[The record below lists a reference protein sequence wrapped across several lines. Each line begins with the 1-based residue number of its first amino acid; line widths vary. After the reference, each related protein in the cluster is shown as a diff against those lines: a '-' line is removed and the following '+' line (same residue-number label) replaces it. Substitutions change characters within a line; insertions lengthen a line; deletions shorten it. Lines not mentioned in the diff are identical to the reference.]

1 MDIRLP
7 LFKDERT
14 PEFLVDL
21 PEAEKPKIT
30 TDAAGRPTIHMDA
43 MAFGMGCCCLQV
55 TFQVSCR
62 YHRHH
67 RGTTRP
73 LAPYRSLSLCF
84 ADAGIVA
91 LCTVVGIVP
100 TMKLRVKSPG
110 TTLYVCRRLFW
121 AESLVL

>member
-55 TFQVSCR
+55 TFQVSCT
-62 YHRHH
+62 
-67 RGTTRP
+67 GTTRP
-73 LAPYRSLSLCF
+73 LAPYRSLCF

-91 LCTVVGIVP
+91 LCARWSV
-100 TMKLRVKSPG
+100 
-110 TTLYVCRRLFW
+110 
-121 AESLVL
+121 